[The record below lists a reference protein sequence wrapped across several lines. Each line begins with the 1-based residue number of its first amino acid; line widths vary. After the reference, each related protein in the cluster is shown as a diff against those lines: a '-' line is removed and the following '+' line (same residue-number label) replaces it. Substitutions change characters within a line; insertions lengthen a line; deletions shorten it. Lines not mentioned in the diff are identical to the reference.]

1 MSKKFKVQ
9 FIVMVGIPEK
19 RIFFW
24 IAITK
29 KKQNNSSYVRPCL
42 SSIKKVL
49 MTKKGTTPG
58 LYWQWKPRNFKINPP
73 LKAST
78 PSISKVLILKDLRMF
93 PNLAFDSVMR
103 RYTTIRSVYRLR
115 TCNILKWR
123 HKISNVHPAR
133 LRSHPPPPP
142 LHLVSI

>member
-42 SSIKKVL
+42 SSIKKSPYD
-49 MTKKGTTPG
+49 KKGDDTG
-58 LYWQWKPRNFKINPP
+58 AILAMEAKEFQDQSSSQSKYALHIKSFNFKRP
-73 LKAST
+73 K
-78 PSISKVLILKDLRMF
+78 F
-93 PNLAFDSVMR
+93 PNLAFDSVMC
-103 RYTTIRSVYRLR
+103 I
-115 TCNILKWR
+115 
-123 HKISNVHPAR
+123 
-133 LRSHPPPPP
+133 PPEE
-142 LHLVSI
+142 VAID

>member
-1 MSKKFKVQ
+1 MSKKIKVYLL
-9 FIVMVGIPEK
+9 VMVGIPEK

-29 KKQNNSSYVRPCL
+29 KKRNNSSYVRPCL

-58 LYWQWKPRNFKINPP
+58 QIANGSSRRNFKINPP

-78 PSISKVLILKDLRMF
+78 PSISKVLLSSIIQKINLLKF
-93 PNLAFDSVMR
+93 PYHKQSTHAWIGVHLLLASLFL
-103 RYTTIRSVYRLR
+103 IG
-115 TCNILKWR
+115 
-123 HKISNVHPAR
+123 HKMSCK
-133 LRSHPPPPP
+133 
-142 LHLVSI
+142 